1 MYNKNGIRLRSWEN
15 CDPLSSQLTPKHQFA
30 DINQKPIQMDPKSR
44 LQFPSYQIKLMLV
57 DPIKPSNIIKHSE
70 SNPYHNYEADW
81 LD

>member
-1 MYNKNGIRLRSWEN
+1 MRELWSIVESTNTKKTL
-15 CDPLSSQLTPKHQFA
+15 KHQFA